1 MIFRLANDVTGQQY
15 VIIQFIFDY
24 ELTKTIHY
32 KWRFIMLILFNAL
45 IISFY
50 AKFSFDRIHSSREF
64 GSSWVQIL

>member
-32 KWRFIMLILFNAL
+32 K
-45 IISFY
+45 
-50 AKFSFDRIHSSREF
+50 
-64 GSSWVQIL
+64 